1 MSIHRDLYIKTNESE
16 ELFPTSLVKHNDPAR
31 RGTIPWPMRLNIIK
45 GITKGL
51 VYIFH
56 DSRLTIIHRDLKVSN
71 VFLDRDMTPKISDFG
86 LAREFKYDVEVK
98 TRRVAGTHGYMPPEY
113 IENGYYS
120 TKSDVFSFGVLALE
134 IVSGERN
141 STYQHPIYDIGLVG
155 YAWRIWEEGKPIELL
170 DPEIEKQG
178 DLNEVLGVI
187 HVGIL
192 AIGADTYTLLEDSRA
207 VEAIR
212 WDESWLRVDFR
223 SLGVDIVLFVVVD
236 GFDGFRS
243 ETGHG

>member
-1 MSIHRDLYIKTNESE
+1 
-16 ELFPTSLVKHNDPAR
+16 
-31 RGTIPWPMRLNIIK
+31 
-45 GITKGL
+45 
-51 VYIFH
+51 
-56 DSRLTIIHRDLKVSN
+56 
-71 VFLDRDMTPKISDFG
+71 MTPKISDFG

-170 DPEIEKQG
+170 DPEIEKQ
-178 DLNEVLGVI
+178 
-187 HVGIL
+187 